1 MSIEKN
7 EKQYIIFPKSKSS
20 DNFSESRITD
30 ERVFPNTRTNKMTAP
45 ILIPTSYPKS
55 ENDLPNITYQIYEN
69 KKDFESKK
77 AIEDNI
83 KEIKNEISRIET
95 FVEKTPNESFYGD
108 QLKELEIELE
118 SEQSKLNK
126 IQNKDENENENF
138 DLDSFFLTRTE
149 DIEEKSKEL
158 GNKLKE
164 QFGRSSNAVKKFENY
179 NNTTTGKKGGK
190 RRKTRKSTNK
200 KTHSKKQKGGI
211 SNDEKLLITAAKE
224 GNTNL
229 VGKLLDKGVQNV
241 YDSDEKYGSTA
252 LITAIQ
258 KNHTE
263 IAKMILEK
271 DSWNARA
278 WDGTTALMEASRTGN
293 TEIVKLLLEKGADV
307 NKKNKYG
314 STALMNATHPDHKE
328 ILLLLLE
335 HGADVNAKNNDGDT
349 ALTDPSIENYTEIV
363 SLLLEHGADV
373 HNQNKRGETPLSYAK
388 YYKSPESS
396 KILQE
401 HIDKQKLEQE
411 QEASRQIQGIA
422 KQIQKAAKYIEK
434 AAEQIG
440 PQHKVP
446 EGLKENLGG
455 KRKKTRKSTNKKK
468 NKKTRNKKPQFLYN
482 PNDPKKSFD
491 VYIDKNPDD
500 TISIKYTTVN
510 DVKLTIQKL
519 ERLYKSGKY
528 PHKRIWQVG
537 MIMYVRLNA
546 MLEHKKKL
554 YPNAKNVEERYELS
568 KKYFIFLGHRT
579 QEKNETKRKK
589 MSFKF

>member
-20 DNFSESRITD
+20 DNLSKSRITD
-30 ERVFPNTRTNKMTAP
+30 ERVFPNTRTNEMTAP
-45 ILIPTSYPKS
+45 ILIPTSYSKS

-69 KKDFESKK
+69 KKDFENKK

-95 FVEKTPNESFYGD
+95 FVEKTPNEPFYGD

-126 IQNKDENENENF
+126 DENENENENENSDF
-138 DLDSFFLTRTE
+138 DSFFLTRTE

-164 QFGRSSNAVKKFENY
+164 QFERSSNAVKRFENY
-179 NNTTTGKKGGK
+179 NNARTEKKGGK
-190 RRKTRKSTNK
+190 RR
-200 KTHSKKQKGGI
+200 
-211 SNDEKLLITAAKE
+211 
-224 GNTNL
+224 
-229 VGKLLDKGVQNV
+229 
-241 YDSDEKYGSTA
+241 
-252 LITAIQ
+252 
-258 KNHTE
+258 
-263 IAKMILEK
+263 
-271 DSWNARA
+271 
-278 WDGTTALMEASRTGN
+278 
-293 TEIVKLLLEKGADV
+293 
-307 NKKNKYG
+307 
-314 STALMNATHPDHKE
+314 
-328 ILLLLLE
+328 
-335 HGADVNAKNNDGDT
+335 
-349 ALTDPSIENYTEIV
+349 
-363 SLLLEHGADV
+363 
-373 HNQNKRGETPLSYAK
+373 
-388 YYKSPESS
+388 
-396 KILQE
+396 
-401 HIDKQKLEQE
+401 
-411 QEASRQIQGIA
+411 
-422 KQIQKAAKYIEK
+422 
-434 AAEQIG
+434 
-440 PQHKVP
+440 
-446 EGLKENLGG
+446 
-455 KRKKTRKSTNKKK
+455 KTRKSTNKKK

-546 MLEHKKKL
+546 MLENKKKL
-554 YPNAKNVEERYELS
+554 YPNAKNIEERYELS

-589 MSFKF
+589 MLFKS